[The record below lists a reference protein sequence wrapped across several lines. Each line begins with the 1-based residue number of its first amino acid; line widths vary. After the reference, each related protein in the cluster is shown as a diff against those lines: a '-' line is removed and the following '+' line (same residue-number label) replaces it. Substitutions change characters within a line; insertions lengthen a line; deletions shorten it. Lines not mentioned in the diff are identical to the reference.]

1 MTVAHESGLQWLQ
14 SLARFGVRPGLSR
27 TRRVLAYLGN
37 PESKLR
43 FYHVAGTNG
52 KGSVC
57 AYLHALLST
66 HERVGLFTSPAFDGF
81 RARFRIGDES
91 IAEDEFLSLA
101 ATVSAAAKHTV
112 ADDPLT
118 EFEALTVMALLYFHR
133 HHVDSVVWET
143 GLGGRYDS
151 TNVVSPI
158 VTAITNV
165 GLDHMEI
172 LGDTHRLI
180 AADKAG
186 IIKKDVPVITGANDA
201 ALWEI
206 LRQASERPAPAAVY
220 GRQFAATLERLDVSS
235 ERMSYRG
242 IHRDIH
248 GVELPLLGAHQCSNA
263 AIALAMMET
272 ADSLCQTD
280 RLSDDEVRRAIKK
293 TRWPGRFEPLLV
305 GETRVI
311 LDGAH
316 NVDGARALAGL
327 LRDYQKLIHTEDGW
341 TMVIGVLADKDA
353 GAMLQL
359 LLPLATRVIAVSPP
373 SPRAMPAEKLRD
385 AVRSIKCD
393 IPVLAAP
400 TVARGMEIAQDENHG
415 EGICCW
421 GSLYT
426 VDAARQQLQSLA
438 KLDYGTTG

>member
-27 TRRVLAYLGN
+27 TRRALRYLGN
-37 PESKLR
+37 PESELR

-66 HERVGLFTSPAFDGF
+66 HRRVGLFTSPAFDGF
-81 RARFRIGDES
+81 RARFRIGDELIS
-91 IAEDEFLSLA
+91 PDEFQELASLVREA
-101 ATVSAAAKHTV
+101 AERST

-118 EFEALTVMALLYFHR
+118 EFEALTVMALMYFHR
-133 HHVDSVVWET
+133 HQVDSVVWET

-151 TNVVSPI
+151 TNVVSPL

-165 GLDHMEI
+165 GLDHTEI

-186 IIKKDVPVITGANDA
+186 IVKENVPVITAASDA

-206 LRQASERPAPAAVY
+206 LRQARERNAPASVY
-220 GRQFAATLERLDVSS
+220 GRNFGATLERMTLSS
-235 ERMSYRG
+235 ERVSYRG

-248 GVELPLLGAHQCSNA
+248 GIDLPLLGAHQCVNA

-272 ADSLCQTD
+272 AESLGAIP
-280 RLSDDEVRRAIKK
+280 RLSNEAVKKAIGE
-293 TRWPGRFEPLLV
+293 TRWPGRFETIVV
-305 GETRVI
+305 GDRRVI

-316 NVDGARALAGL
+316 NIDGARALAGL
-327 LRDYQKLIHTEDGW
+327 LREYQRLEGAGNGW
-341 TMVIGVLADKDA
+341 TMIIGVLADKDA
-353 GAMLQL
+353 GGMLSL
-359 LLPLATRVIAVSPP
+359 LVPLASRVITVTPP
-373 SPRAMPAEKLRD
+373 SPRALPAAVLAD
-385 AVRSIKCD
+385 AVRSVRSD
-393 IPVLAAP
+393 IPVSAAA
-400 TVARGMEIAQDENHG
+400 TASIGVETALQENRGEQ
-415 EGICCW
+415 ICCW

-426 VDAARQQLQSLA
+426 VDAVRQHLQSLA
-438 KLDYGTTG
+438 TMDYGTTG